1 MRREE
6 PHIREY
12 AIFHLK
18 KLKVLDGV
26 GIEMSELK
34 NSKQRFAGRLTEELL
49 ENRYKGN
56 TKEATKLDL
65 SGAKL
70 RDFDEAFTSAQFP
83 KLTDLNISENTLTS
97 LNCFSAMPTIV
108 QLNASRN
115 KIDTLHCKDYQSYKG
130 LAGLQNL
137 QILDVSFNS
146 LQDLH
151 GLNFAK
157 LPHLKRLLATNNNI
171 QRVEFLETLNQIV
184 ELDLSGNK
192 IREIHP
198 HSFAS
203 HPNLRCLRLTDNMI
217 KSLANLTRLGKLQA
231 LHLGGNRVSEVFEV
245 EKIADM
251 GSLVEIVLMANPMSR
266 KAMYRVGII
275 KRMPQLIF
283 LDDKEVS
290 MEEKERVE
298 LINLADNKPP
308 PLVHL
313 SQAPANN
320 SKVAVKLT
328 SVNFE
333 SVLPLTRPVDPIQA
347 PVIERSK
354 RPNSQS
360 NQNSFNGMLGVTAV
374 PLSNP
379 TRPPKT
385 RTSDQKGSFGG
396 GFAGQPG
403 TGGKKSTSQSP
414 RAAMNM
420 RKK

>member
-1 MRREE
+1 
-6 PHIREY
+6 
-12 AIFHLK
+12 
-18 KLKVLDGV
+18 
-26 GIEMSELK
+26 
-34 NSKQRFAGRLTEELL
+34 
-49 ENRYKGN
+49 
-56 TKEATKLDL
+56 
-65 SGAKL
+65 
-70 RDFDEAFTSAQFP
+70 
-83 KLTDLNISENTLTS
+83 
-97 LNCFSAMPTIV
+97 
-108 QLNASRN
+108 
-115 KIDTLHCKDYQSYKG
+115 
-130 LAGLQNL
+130 
-137 QILDVSFNS
+137 
-146 LQDLH
+146 
-151 GLNFAK
+151 
-157 LPHLKRLLATNNNI
+157 
-171 QRVEFLETLNQIV
+171 
-184 ELDLSGNK
+184 
-192 IREIHP
+192 
-198 HSFAS
+198 
-203 HPNLRCLRLTDNMI
+203 MI

-360 NQNSFNGMLGVTAV
+360 N
-374 PLSNP
+374 
-379 TRPPKT
+379 
-385 RTSDQKGSFGG
+385 
-396 GFAGQPG
+396 
-403 TGGKKSTSQSP
+403 
-414 RAAMNM
+414 
-420 RKK
+420 